1 VVVEEF
7 RFCWGEPYCVREA
20 LKHYYKRKHYSSVD
34 VDAIKYQA
42 YDGNPDLVNLTKK
55 FIKDTTGIDYKY
67 LIITNGTTSALSI
80 VLRCLQRSH
89 GYKTCYTHKYYFPF
103 YPNIIKKNDYEQKTG
118 LYQDH
123 EIELK
128 EKNSLAIVDSPSNPM
143 GDLLLY
149 TDNYNNIIWDS
160 VYHNPV
166 FINTIPV
173 KPDHRVNCGSYSK
186 CFGITG
192 ARIGWIATN
201 SESDYNLFKEE
212 NMYETCSV
220 SYFSQNFVLDLM
232 QNTDV
237 DAFMKASRYRVNNNR
252 EMFDRICYLFDGQAV
267 PENGMFYAVWAS
279 PYTVKL
285 LDKLNVKTVQMD
297 SSGNDKFLRFNLA
310 QTNDLTKKAI
320 RYIIKEDGK

>member
-1 VVVEEF
+1 MVEEF

-20 LKHYYKRKHYSSVD
+20 LKHYYKRKHYSSVN

-42 YDGNPDLVNLTKK
+42 YDGDLDLVNLTKK

-67 LIITNGTTSALSI
+67 LIITNGTTSALNI
-80 VLRCLQRSH
+80 VLRCLQRNH
-89 GYKTCYTHKYYFPF
+89 GYKTCYTHRYYFPF
-103 YPNIIKKNDYEQKTG
+103 YPNIIKRNQYEQKTG

-128 EKNSLAIVDSPSNPM
+128 ESNSLAIVDSPSNPT

-192 ARIGWIATN
+192 ARVGWIATN
-201 SESDYNLFKEE
+201 SESDYILFKEE

-232 QNTDV
+232 QNTDI

>member
-1 VVVEEF
+1 MIEEF

-20 LKHYYKRKHYSSVD
+20 LKFYYKRKHFSSVN

-42 YDGNPDLVNLTKK
+42 YEGDPQLIGLTKK
-55 FIKDTTGIDYKY
+55 FIKDTTGVEYKY
-67 LIITNGTTSALSI
+67 LIITNGATSALNT
-80 VLRCLQRSH
+80 VLRCLQH
-89 GYKTCYTHKYYFPF
+89 KQGYTTCYTHRYYFPF
-103 YPNIIKKNDYEQKTG
+103 YRDILKKNNYEQKTG
-118 LYQDH
+118 LYRDH
-123 EIELK
+123 ESELK
-128 EKNSLAIVDSPSNPM
+128 QKNTLAIVDSPSNPA

-149 TDNYNNIIWDS
+149 TDSHNNIIWDS

-166 FINTIPV
+166 FINTIAV

-201 SESDYNLFKEE
+201 SEEDYLLFKEE

-232 QNTDV
+232 GNTDI

-252 EMFDRICYLFDGQAV
+252 EMFDRICYLFDGQSV

-279 PYTVKL
+279 PYTVRL
-285 LDKLNVKTVQMD
+285 LDKLNVKTVEMD

>member
-1 VVVEEF
+1 MIE
-7 RFCWGEPYCVREA
+7 
-20 LKHYYKRKHYSSVD
+20 
-34 VDAIKYQA
+34 
-42 YDGNPDLVNLTKK
+42 
-55 FIKDTTGIDYKY
+55 
-67 LIITNGTTSALSI
+67 
-80 VLRCLQRSH
+80 
-89 GYKTCYTHKYYFPF
+89 
-103 YPNIIKKNDYEQKTG
+103 KNNYEQKTG
-118 LYQDH
+118 LYRDH
-123 EIELK
+123 ESELK
-128 EKNSLAIVDSPSNPM
+128 QKNTLAIVDSPSNPT

-149 TDNYNNIIWDS
+149 TDSYNNIIWDS

-166 FINTIPV
+166 FINTIAV

-201 SESDYNLFKEE
+201 SEEDYLLFKEE

-232 QNTDV
+232 ENTDI
-237 DAFMKASRYRVNNNR
+237 DAFMKASRYRVNKNR
-252 EMFDRICYLFDGQAV
+252 EMFDRICYLFDGQSV

-279 PYTVKL
+279 PYTAKL
-285 LDKLNVKTVQMD
+285 LDKLNVKTVEMD